1 MTTLTRSHH
10 QSHHH
15 HHHHHFILFYFHI
28 QKILEGK
35 QRFTKCFA
43 YEEGM
48 DFVAAKIAVSQI
60 PEKKKERI

>member
-1 MTTLTRSHH
+1 MHYLFPHTKNTRRKAK
-10 QSHHH
+10 
-15 HHHHHFILFYFHI
+15 FI
-28 QKILEGK
+28 
-35 QRFTKCFA
+35 KCFA